1 MTLTKKQINLIIKQT
16 PERLKKTHEDLF
28 PVLGTFTEAKANW
41 SYVAGW
47 TKEGFLAVTVCGII
61 V

>member
-16 PERLKKTHEDLF
+16 PERLRKTREDLF
-28 PVLGTFTEAKANW
+28 PVLGTFTDAAANW
-41 SYVAGW
+41 SYVDGW
-47 TKEGFLAVTVCGII
+47 TKEGLLAVTVCGII